1 MAAPLIAA
9 VVVVGLTRIVKRL
22 VARRRVRDAAVWQR
36 AFTESGGSVVKFPGY
51 DRAQQAK
58 AVSQVRAAER
68 RQLQQLKAKT
78 RPTTPATVVRI
89 DQRKAAR

>member
-1 MAAPLIAA
+1 
-9 VVVVGLTRIVKRL
+9 VG
-22 VARRRVRDAAVWQR
+22 ARRRGRDVAAWQR
-36 AFTESGGSVVKFPGY
+36 AFDRAGGSVLRFPGY
-51 DRAQQAK
+51 DPATQAK